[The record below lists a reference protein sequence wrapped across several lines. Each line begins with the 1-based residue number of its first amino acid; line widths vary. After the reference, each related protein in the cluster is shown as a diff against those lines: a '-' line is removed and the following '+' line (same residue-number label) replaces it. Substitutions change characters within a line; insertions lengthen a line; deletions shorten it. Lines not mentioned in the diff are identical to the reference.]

1 MCIIIAKMKHKR
13 LPTESELRNSFFNNN
28 DGAGL
33 MYVDNGEVCIE
44 KGFMTYKEFKKRYDE
59 LCKEYNNFEGKSL
72 VLHFRIGTS
81 SGNTPKNTHPYPITY
96 KESDLHKTRLVTDL
110 GVVHN
115 GIIHD
120 YNPKGKNPTTNDTQ
134 QFIMRYLHP
143 LYSNFKDF
151 YKCKAIMNGIDDITN
166 SKFTFLDTE
175 DKLYFVGD
183 FINKDGLLFSNNTYM
198 DYSSYY
204 SNIKSSGYSAYNWED
219 YDALDTLSFNNSFN
233 YEDDDF
239 DEELIVLDPSWYVS
253 YNNMVEL
260 VGDRMLEYNV
270 YTGELYLIDFN
281 NTSIKLSEGAL
292 VYDENCEEVIF

>member
-13 LPTESELRNSFFNNN
+13 LPTESELKNSFTNND

-44 KGFMTYKEFKKRYDE
+44 KGFMTYNAFKKRYDE

-81 SGNTPKNTHPYPITY
+81 SGNTPKNTHPYPISY
-96 KESDLHKTRLVTDL
+96 KESDLHKTQLTTNL

-134 QFIMRYLHP
+134 QFIMRYLYP
-143 LYSNFKDF
+143 LYDNFKDF
-151 YKCKAIMNGIDDITN
+151 YKCKAIMNGIADITN
-166 SKFTFLDTE
+166 SKLTFLDTD

-183 FINKDGLLFSNNTYM
+183 FIEKDGLLFSNDTYM
-198 DYSSYY
+198 DYTRYY
-204 SNIKSSGYSAYNWED
+204 SNCMTSGYNAYNWED
-219 YDALDTLSFNNSFN
+219 IDSYNNGFKELDDYNYD
-233 YEDDDF
+233 YEED
-239 DEELIVLDPSWYVS
+239 LIVLEPSWYV
-253 YNNMVEL
+253 YYDNKVEL
-260 VGDRMLEYNV
+260 VGDRFLQYDIFSR
-270 YTGELYLIDFN
+270 ELYLVDYNETMIM
-281 NTSIKLSEGAL
+281 LSKNAM
-292 VYDENCEEVIF
+292 VFDENYEELIF

>member
-13 LPTESELRNSFFNNN
+13 LPTESELKNSFTNND

-44 KGFMTYKEFKKRYDE
+44 KGFMTYNAFKKRYDE

-81 SGNTPKNTHPYPITY
+81 SGNTPKNTHPYPISY
-96 KESDLHKTRLVTDL
+96 KESDLHKTQLTTDL

-134 QFIMRYLHP
+134 QFIMRYLYP
-143 LYSNFKDF
+143 LYDNFKDF
-151 YKCKAIMNGIDDITN
+151 YKCKAIMNGIADITN
-166 SKFTFLDTE
+166 SKLTFLDTD

-183 FINKDGLLFSNNTYM
+183 FIEKDGLLFSNDTYM
-198 DYSSYY
+198 DYTRYY
-204 SNIKSSGYSAYNWED
+204 SRDYSNCMTSGYNAYNWED
-219 YDALDTLSFNNSFN
+219 IDGYNNGFK
-233 YEDDDF
+233 DF
-239 DEELIVLDPSWYVS
+239 DDYDYEEELIVLEPSWYV
-253 YNNMVEL
+253 YYDDKVEL
-260 VGDRMLEYNV
+260 VGDRFLQYDIF
-270 YTGELYLIDFN
+270 TRDLYLVDYN
-281 NTSIKLSEGAL
+281 ETSIKLADNAM
-292 VYDENCEEVIF
+292 VFDENYEELIF